1 MATKSEGS
9 PRERLLAAANE
20 LFYAE
25 GVHTV
30 GIDRVIERA
39 GVAKASLYSTF
50 GSKEELVREYLR
62 ARFARRQALLLERI
76 AQHADP
82 RAKILSVFD
91 LLSELCAQPSYRGCA
106 FMRATAEAPE
116 DAKSRTVCR
125 DYRSWL
131 TELFTTLARDAG
143 ARDPELL
150 GSQLLTLHDGA
161 TLGSTLDRDS
171 DRGAVAKELARTLL
185 DSQTQRR
192 ASKGKR
198 RARDRE

>member
-1 MATKSEGS
+1 MATKLEGS

-76 AQHADP
+76 GQHADP
-82 RAKILSVFD
+82 REKILSVFD
-91 LLSELCAQPSYRGCA
+91 LLSELYAQPSYRGCA
-106 FMRATAEAPE
+106 FMRAIAEAPE

-131 TELFTTLARDAG
+131 TGMLTMLARDAG
-143 ARDPELL
+143 AKDPELL

-161 TLGSTLDRDS
+161 TLGSTLDRES
-171 DRGAVAKELARTLL
+171 DRAAVAKQLARTLL
-185 DSQTQRR
+185 DGQTQRR
-192 ASKGKR
+192 TSKPKR
-198 RARDRE
+198 RARERA